1 MFLRL
6 GRPRIPAREEAVAQA
21 FGDPRAEEQAV
32 RTPLTYYGGKQAL
45 ARQIVPLMPMHRVYL
60 EPFAGGAAVLF
71 AKPRAERE
79 TLNDADGQIMRFW
92 RVLRDRPADL
102 ADAVA
107 TTPYGRA
114 EWEAARE
121 DVDADLESARRLL
134 VNVDQS
140 FSRSR
145 RSWSVPC
152 IGDGRGRW
160 QPGTWANLP
169 PKILAAATRLTG
181 VALESGDALEMIP
194 RWDRADAV
202 IYLDPPYAGPLRL
215 SPSHGYKVDESDLWS
230 RLVPVLREVRHASVL
245 LSGYPCAEALDL
257 DWRMLP
263 LAMKRTVQA
272 RDGSALPDAP
282 EVLWLSPNVP
292 VAKFGPLFA
301 EAR

>member
-1 MFLRL
+1 M
-6 GRPRIPAREEAVAQA
+6 
-21 FGDPRAEEQAV
+21 

-45 ARQIVPLMPMHRVYL
+45 SRQIVPLMPTHRVYL
-60 EPFAGGAAVLF
+60 EPFCGGAAVLF

-92 RVLRDRPADL
+92 RVLRDRPRDL
-102 ADAVA
+102 AEAVA
-107 TTPYGRA
+107 ATPYGRE
-114 EWEAARE
+114 EWEASRT
-121 DVDADLESARRLL
+121 DGDDDLESARRLL

-169 PKILAAATRLTG
+169 PKILAAAERLTG
-181 VALESGDALEMIP
+181 VALEHGDALEMIP
-194 RWDRADAV
+194 RWDRSDAV

-215 SPSHGYKVDESDLWS
+215 SPSHGYAVDKADLWS
-230 RLVPVLREVRHASVL
+230 RMIPVLRDVRHAAVL
-245 LSGYPCAEALDL
+245 LSGYPCEEAESLG
-257 DWRMLP
+257 WRMLP

-272 RDGSALPDAP
+272 RDGSDLPDAP
-282 EVLWLSPNVP
+282 EVLWLSPSVP
-292 VAKFGPLFA
+292 VAKYGPLFA
-301 EAR
+301 ETHA